1 LEQRVLTVPGITAAM
16 GGSYMFTKTATAN
29 LREKDDYINSA
40 LGGFLAG
47 AIMGSRCE
55 LLNFSITDECYALL
69 TIQE

>member
-1 LEQRVLTVPGITAAM
+1 
-16 GGSYMFTKTATAN
+16 MFTKTATAN